1 MMKTTQLLTNIKLWQ
16 NALLAFIFLFSLS
29 TFSQVDAASAAV
41 GDELTYNGMLSTDG
55 DEGVTGSGTG
65 CAPCGWNAMQGTNY
79 APTNNN
85 NNNGAC
91 HSENRQFKMFATN
104 GNNGSFVNQQITNLP
119 TGTFTYDYWTKWAG
133 VPTYTDE
140 NGDTLEPKFTI
151 RVLQSDGSYAVVK
164 EEVIPLSA
172 DQVWTQTTGT
182 WENTEAGATVR
193 LQWYKRG
200 GTNGA
205 PTGLNKS
212 MFVDSV
218 SFTYTAEAS
227 SGVSTF
233 PYCTTFDADLGDWTS
248 ELISGSGSYVPWY
261 VSNTNYNGS
270 VSPQNGAGMAFMYDN
285 SAVANLTSTA
295 MDISG
300 LTDPQLTFS
309 YTQPTWS
316 GDQDELRV
324 WYKAAAG
331 DDWTELAA
339 YTSSVTA
346 WETVTLDLPNAS
358 SDYYIAF
365 NGTAGYGYGLTL
377 DDVCVDA
384 APTEPLMSVTA
395 TTNGGSATFSFDIQ
409 NFTVGASG
417 DTGVDGHIHYSLN
430 GGSEVMVYSSDDLTL
445 SDLPNGDHTIVF
457 SLVDDAHQAL
467 DPAVTATVEF
477 STFDGT
483 VACDDSFT
491 YTYDNNESGTLF
503 TASNP
508 GGEVTVTVTGETENN
523 YDFLIVRDGAGNVL
537 YDASG
542 DHTGQVITSTD
553 GTLDVEI
560 TSDGSVNGSSF
571 GAITFDVTCAASL
584 TNVTFSVNT
593 ENIEVGDS
601 GIYLGGGVFGNATAH
616 AMSDSDGDG
625 VWEVTVQ
632 LEPGTT
638 GNYIFL
644 NGPTNG
650 DDWGTK
656 ENLNG
661 QDCADPN
668 NYDDRILEAVG
679 TEDYTLLHCFG
690 ECSGNGTGECP
701 APSTTYNVTFSVNM
715 SNYPG
720 GLGADDTV
728 YLNGNFVGWCGD
740 CTPMNDDDGDGIWT
754 VTVALE
760 DGDYEYKFT
769 INGWSVQEEFGSIGA
784 VEGCTVTD
792 GTYTNRAFTVAG
804 ADMTLDT
811 VFWNLCPGETPGQV
825 YNVTFAVDTA
835 NITVGDS
842 GMYLGGGAFGDAQGN
857 AMSDDD
863 GDGIWEVTLELNTD
877 QIGVNYI
884 FLNGPNDGG
893 DWGTKENLEGQSCAD
908 PNNYNDR
915 ILPEFDGDT
924 YLLHCFGDCSGDGVG
939 CSVAEDGMMVL
950 QGIIDFTVPSGG
962 SDGKAIH
969 VLVTEDI
976 ADLSNYGIGVAN
988 NGGGTDGEEYVFP
1001 AGSATAGQHILVA
1014 RSLEAM
1020 EAYGMTG
1027 FDQVLE
1033 ASSDISQNGDDAI
1046 ELYFAGGVVEVF
1058 GDVDVDGTG
1067 QDWEYMDSWAYKVDG
1082 AWTYGGVDCTDGS
1095 TTTCD
1100 SGCPYPF
1107 VNCGGDITFP
1117 LCEDF
1122 EDGTDGWTFID
1133 VGGLTSD
1140 WLIDTPANGD
1150 SSASLGHG
1158 YLPSDAAYDDWAI
1171 SPSYDTSGLT
1181 DATVSYY
1188 EYLNWSADA
1197 TAHNV
1202 WYSTDYAGDATAAT
1216 WVLLNDVI
1224 GTDAEDVFVQ
1234 RTFDIPSAESVVI
1247 GFQYNSTYGADWN
1260 IDDMCIDGTLSTSNN
1275 EILDMMIYPNPVDGN
1290 YVTILSPVS
1299 GAKNIEVYTVTGRK
1313 VMETTINGNTLDVSS
1328 FNSGFYML
1336 KVTIDGQ
1343 SKVSKLVV
1351 R

>member
-1 MMKTTQLLTNIKLWQ
+1 MKTTQFLTNVKLWQ
-16 NALLAFIFLFSLS
+16 NAFFAFIFLFSLT

-41 GDELTYNGMLSTDG
+41 GDELTFNGMVQTSG
-55 DEGVTGSGTG
+55 DEGVSGQGNGSL
-65 CAPCGWNAMQGTNY
+65 PNGWNAAQGVNY
-79 APTNNN
+79 APTNNSN
-85 NNNGAC
+85 TNGAC
-91 HSENRQFKMFATN
+91 HSEDRQWKFNAVN
-104 GNNGSFVNQQITNLP
+104 GNNGSFINQQITNLP
-119 TGTFTYDYWTKWAG
+119 AGTFTYDYWTKWSDPDG
-133 VPTYTDE
+133 VVAYVDQ

-151 RVLQSDGSYAVVK
+151 RVLQSDGSYSVVH

-182 WENTEAGATVR
+182 WENTDAGATVR

-200 GTNGA
+200 GTNA
-205 PTGLNKS
+205 NPTGMNRPMS
-212 MFVDSV
+212 VDSV
-218 SFTYTAEAS
+218 SFTYSAEAS
-227 SGVSTF
+227 SSSGCDLTINMVDSYGDGWNGGELNVLVNGVSVGT
-233 PYCTTFDADLGDWTS
+233 YANTSDAAAYEAQTVSLSTTYGDDVTFDFTC
-248 ELISGSGSYVPWY
+248 GSYCGETSFSV
-261 VSNTNYNGS
+261 VDADGNTVASGGGSN
-270 VSPQNGAGMAFMYDN
+270 
-285 SAVANLTSTA
+285 
-295 MDISG
+295 
-300 LTDPQLTFS
+300 
-309 YTQPTWS
+309 S
-316 GDQDELRV
+316 GDATYSCVDPN
-324 WYKAAAG
+324 AIN
-331 DDWTELAA
+331 LA
-339 YTSSVTA
+339 VTA
-346 WETVTLDLPNAS
+346 STGA
-358 SDYYIAF
+358 
-365 NGTAGYGYGLTL
+365 
-377 DDVCVDA
+377 
-384 APTEPLMSVTA
+384 
-395 TTNGGSATFSFDIQ
+395 GSATFSFDVA
-409 NFTVGASG
+409 NFTVGSDASA
-417 DTGVDGHIHYSLN
+417 DGHIHYSLN
-430 GGSEVMVYSSDDLTL
+430 GGAEVMVYSSDDLTL
-445 SDLPNGDHTIVF
+445 SDLPNGEHTIVF
-457 SLVDDAHQAL
+457 SLVDANHQAL
-467 DPAVTATVEF
+467 DPAVEASVTFTV
-477 STFDGT
+477 TGGA
-483 VACDDSFT
+483 VACDDTYS
-491 YTYDNNESGTLF
+491 YTYGNNESGTLF
-503 TASNP
+503 SASNP
-508 GGEVTVTVTGETENN
+508 GGEVTVTVTGSTENN
-523 YDFLIVRDGAGNVL
+523 YDYLIVTDGAGNVL

-542 DHTGQVITSTD
+542 DHTGQAITSTD
-553 GTLDVEI
+553 GTLYVEI
-560 TSDGSVNGSSF
+560 DSDGSVSGYTLEF
-571 GAITFDVTCAASL
+571 AVTCAASL

-593 ENIEVGDS
+593 ENIEVGAS
-601 GIYLGGGVFGNATAH
+601 GIYLGGGIFGNATAH
-616 AMSDSDGDG
+616 ALSDSDGDG

-644 NGPTNG
+644 NGPVDGN
-650 DDWGTK
+650 DWGTK

-661 QDCADPN
+661 QDCADPA

-701 APSTTYNVTFSVNM
+701 APAATYDVTFSVNM

-804 ADMTLDT
+804 ADMTLET

-842 GMYLGGGAFGDAQGN
+842 GMYLGGGAFGDAQGH

-863 GDGIWEVTLELNTD
+863 GDGIYEVTLEVNTD
-877 QIGVNYI
+877 QIGANYI

-893 DWGTKENLEGQSCAD
+893 DWGAKEDLAGQECAD
-908 PNNYNDR
+908 VNNYNDR
-915 ILPEFDGDT
+915 MLPEFDGDT

-939 CSVAEDGMMVL
+939 CAASEDGMMEL
-950 QGIIDFTVPSGG
+950 QGIIDFTVPSAG

-969 VLVTEDI
+969 VLVTADI

-988 NGGGTDGEEYVFP
+988 NGGGTDGEEYIFP
-1001 AGSATAGQHILVA
+1001 EGSATAGQHILIA
-1014 RSLEAM
+1014 RSPEAM

-1027 FDQVLE
+1027 FDQVLQ

-1046 ELYFAGGVVEVF
+1046 ELYFGGGVIEVF

-1067 QDWEYMDSWAYKVDG
+1067 EAWEYMDSWAYKVEG
-1082 AWTYGGVDCTDGS
+1082 AWTYGEVNCTDGS
-1095 TTTCD
+1095 ETTCD

-1107 VNCGGDITFP
+1107 VECAAPVTFP

-1122 EDGTDGWTFID
+1122 EDGTEGWTFVD
-1133 VGGLTSD
+1133 LGGLDSD
-1140 WLIDTPANGD
+1140 WQIDTPANGD
-1150 SSASLGHG
+1150 SAAALGHG
-1158 YLPSDAAYDDWAI
+1158 YLPSSAAYDDWAI

-1181 DATVSYY
+1181 EGTATVSYF

-1202 WYSTDYAGDATAAT
+1202 WYATDYAGDPTTAT

-1234 RTFDIPSAESVVI
+1234 RTFSIPSAESVVI
-1247 GFQYNSTYGADWN
+1247 GFQFNSTYGADWN
-1260 IDDMCIDGTLSTSNN
+1260 IDDICIDGTLSTSDN

-1290 YVTILSPVS
+1290 YVTIVTPVQGS
-1299 GAKNIEVYTVTGRK
+1299 KEIQVFTVTGRK
-1313 VMETTINGNTLDVSS
+1313 VMDTVINGNTLDVSS

-1336 KVTIDGQ
+1336 KVTVDGQ